1 MGRPQGGHLGI
12 ALEVSFGSFV
22 GRLGET
28 LGVPFGVGFEGL
40 LARKVAGAGR
50 KGIQEDPYPT
60 WKASVALLSGV
71 EHGSACT
78 EMINHTESPLGF
90 RCRKIGSLSVNQTF

>member
-28 LGVPFGVGFEGL
+28 LGTPFGVGFEGL
-40 LARKVAGAGR
+40 LARKGTGAER
-50 KGIQEDPYPT
+50 NGIQEDPYPT
-60 WKASVALLSGV
+60 WKASVALLPG
-71 EHGSACT
+71 
-78 EMINHTESPLGF
+78 L
-90 RCRKIGSLSVNQTF
+90 